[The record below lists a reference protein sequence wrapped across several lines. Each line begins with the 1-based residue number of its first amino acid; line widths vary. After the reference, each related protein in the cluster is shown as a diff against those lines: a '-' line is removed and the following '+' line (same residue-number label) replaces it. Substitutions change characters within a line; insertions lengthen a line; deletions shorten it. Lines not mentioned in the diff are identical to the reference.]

1 MRKTSKN
8 TRVDLN
14 EYQKSESKFHRVSFS
29 FHFFYR
35 LNVGGSMNLHMHL
48 IKGSVNTS
56 QYDGQSVSMSQN
68 VTALPPIN

>member
-1 MRKTSKN
+1 VLKHEKDFKEHKSRLDRISK
-8 TRVDLN
+8 V
-14 EYQKSESKFHRVSFS
+14 SK
-29 FHFFYR
+29 

-48 IKGSVNTS
+48 VKGSVNTS